1 MGSGLVREG
10 CKAKKKLTGE
20 VKKTRPWRSQCYWS
34 SGEGKRLQVE
44 NLAFMTRGTS
54 RRCREVPGTA
64 QVGAGRH
71 QSCGAQ
77 EWGLVFG

>member
-20 VKKTRPWRSQCYWS
+20 VKKTRPWRSQCCWS
-34 SGEGKRLQVE
+34 SGEGKSLQLE

-54 RRCREVPGTA
+54 RRC
-64 QVGAGRH
+64 
-71 QSCGAQ
+71 
-77 EWGLVFG
+77 